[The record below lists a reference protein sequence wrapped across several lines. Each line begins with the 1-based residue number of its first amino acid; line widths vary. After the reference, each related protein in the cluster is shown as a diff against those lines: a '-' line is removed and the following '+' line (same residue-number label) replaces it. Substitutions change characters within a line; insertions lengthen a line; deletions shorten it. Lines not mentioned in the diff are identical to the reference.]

1 MPSGTTTILGLTIPT
16 VGGDANI
23 WGTELNTNLG
33 IIDLTGAAS
42 IVNVSSNYTATNA
55 KSILTLIRVTTSGLT
70 INVTL
75 PDPGTNM
82 GKCYAIKK
90 LDAGLGIV
98 NIIGTVDL
106 QTSWQLSNQFQV
118 VILCSMGTAYDI
130 ISGG

>member
-1 MPSGTTTILGLTIPT
+1 MPSGVTTILGLTIPT

>member
-1 MPSGTTTILGLTIPT
+1 VPSGTTTILGLTIPT
-16 VGGDANI
+16 VGGDSNI
-23 WGTELNTNLG
+23 WGTELNNNLN
-33 IIDLTGAAS
+33 ILDLLGAAA
-42 IVNVSSNYTATNA
+42 IFNVSSNYTATNS

-75 PDPGTNM
+75 PDPGTNA
-82 GKCYAIKK
+82 GKLYAIKK
-90 LDAGLGIV
+90 LDAGAGLV
-98 NIIGTVDL
+98 NIVATVDL